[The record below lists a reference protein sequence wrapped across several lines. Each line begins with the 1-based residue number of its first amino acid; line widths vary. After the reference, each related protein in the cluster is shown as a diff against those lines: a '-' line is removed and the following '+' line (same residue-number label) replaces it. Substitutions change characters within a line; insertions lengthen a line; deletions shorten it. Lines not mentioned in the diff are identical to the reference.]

1 MKNENGILEQQ
12 FRDLNTNVNSMK
24 EAIENSFR
32 NQREFESSLGDLRL
46 KLENEIGRN
55 AKELDTIK
63 RYFNNQGIVIQ
74 LSNSKIFS
82 KF

>member
-74 LSNSKIFS
+74 LSN
-82 KF
+82 

>member
-1 MKNENGILEQQ
+1 
-12 FRDLNTNVNSMK
+12 MK

-63 RYFNNQGIVIQ
+63 RYFNNQGTVIQ

-82 KF
+82 KLLSSLAFALI

>member
-12 FRDLNTNVNSMK
+12 LRDLNTNVNSMK

-32 NQREFESSLGDLRL
+32 NQREFESSLGDLQL

-74 LSNSKIFS
+74 LSNSTIFI
-82 KF
+82 K